1 MFAFILGH
9 STVIE
14 LDNLDS
20 VDSSVLVVPILP
32 CVRSSINSSLSES
45 ASESSFL
52 SFSPLKVDMGI
63 FPYVVVLWAFS
74 CLIMMGVAASLLVPD
89 LRCALFPLPTDHL

>member
-45 ASESSFL
+45 ESSFL
-52 SFSPLKVDMGI
+52 SFSPLKVGMGI